1 MYLYLR
7 LKKKLAIRK
16 WYADLNLINHQRNFN
31 KLYENVNGF
40 TLSRQ
45 ARAHN
50 DAMEY
55 TYGEIDFIS
64 FIAILSLANPNE
76 KTKFYD
82 LGSGTGKAVLATAMV
97 FNVDKSSGIELF
109 SLLHNASLEIKQDLA
124 RLPEYSEKVTKINFI
139 NDNFLNADFNDATII
154 FINATALFGESL
166 NILTNRLGQL
176 KPGTIIITTS
186 KKIKKSN
193 FKIIKTAPM
202 QMSWGVVYAYIHVI
216 SSE

>member
-64 FIAILSLANPNE
+64 FINSRLS
-76 KTKFYD
+76 T
-82 LGSGTGKAVLATAMV
+82 VL
-97 FNVDKSSGIELF
+97 FF
-109 SLLHNASLEIKQDLA
+109 SVCSA
-124 RLPEYSEKVTKINFI
+124 R
-139 NDNFLNADFNDATII
+139 NDSIDF
-154 FINATALFGESL
+154 F
-166 NILTNRLGQL
+166 R
-176 KPGTIIITTS
+176 
-186 KKIKKSN
+186 
-193 FKIIKTAPM
+193 
-202 QMSWGVVYAYIHVI
+202 
-216 SSE
+216 